1 VLRLILTEGVV
12 ISVVGGILGL
22 LMGTF
27 GAETLIHWAPR
38 GLDTRYTAVLLAEG
52 FLIALALGF
61 FGALYPAWQAS
72 RLSPI
77 EALKY
82 E

>member
-1 VLRLILTEGVV
+1 LLVA
-12 ISVVGGILGL
+12 VG
-22 LMGTF
+22 
-27 GAETLIHWAPR
+27 
-38 GLDTRYTAVLLAEG
+38 
-52 FLIALALGF
+52 LGF
-61 FGALYPAWQAS
+61 VGALYPAWQAS